1 MKYVQT
7 ITDATVECV
16 VEVTI
21 DCLIVIVNK
30 YCLSPH
36 SKHQAKD
43 QSKKKKKN
51 KKHFPLFDYVAVLC

>member
-43 QSKKKKKN
+43 QSKKKT
-51 KKHFPLFDYVAVLC
+51 KKHFPLFDYAAVLC

>member
-21 DCLIVIVNK
+21 DCIIVIVNK

-43 QSKKKKKN
+43 QSKKKT
-51 KKHFPLFDYVAVLC
+51 KKHFPLFDYAAVLC